1 MINSIRKF
9 LFYCFRKLIP
19 INYFIEAIENE
30 KINLNEQHCI
40 KDASSI
46 LHKDARIINLQKK
59 RAQIR
64 IGKNCIIRGELF
76 VNEYGGEILIGNDS
90 SIGENS
96 KIWSGEKVTIGNRV
110 HISHNVNVIDTNT
123 HSVDPVKRNL
133 EYNEIFKTG
142 NIHQKGDIKTASI
155 TIEDDV
161 WVSFNVSILKGVVI
175 GKGAVIAADTL
186 ITKDVPPFTMVAGNP
201 ANIIKSVKN

>member
-1 MINSIRKF
+1 M
-9 LFYCFRKLIP
+9 LFIQTNF
-19 INYFIEAIENE
+19 FIDAIENE
-30 KINLNEQHCI
+30 KVSLNKQHCL

-46 LHKDARIINLQKK
+46 LHKDERIINLQKNQAK
-59 RAQIR
+59 IR

-76 VNEYGGEILIGNDS
+76 VNEYGGEIMIGNDS

-133 EYNEIFKTG
+133 E
-142 NIHQKGDIKTASI
+142 
-155 TIEDDV
+155 
-161 WVSFNVSILKGVVI
+161 
-175 GKGAVIAADTL
+175 
-186 ITKDVPPFTMVAGNP
+186 
-201 ANIIKSVKN
+201 